1 MRKEEWSREKE
12 SEREREREGKE
23 HRSQRDASGV
33 DRTRRSTRIAQHAVT
48 IHIKRLSKNK
58 SGAGGKQAKR
68 SLLNKKKNS
77 SNTLSQR
84 CMADLPT
91 ARVVGPGA
99 RWAQR

>member
-23 HRSQRDASGV
+23 HSSQTDAPGV
-33 DRTRRSTRIAQHAVT
+33 DRTRRSTRTTQHAGT
-48 IHIKRLSKNK
+48 THIKRLGKKQIGASKQNVV
-58 SGAGGKQAKR
+58 
-68 SLLNKKKNS
+68 LLNKKKNS